1 MGMIQYV
8 YRCLL
13 GGCVVAVCLTGTV
26 KAQNAADTT
35 SRGENIVQKNV
46 DISGQI
52 GAYGELYGIS
62 GRDARRPS
70 STGRLFLRPS
80 ITFLNELTLNVNI
93 LLSTEGISARQNINK
108 IGLNPSWGWGSAN
121 IGDFSESF
129 SNYTLNGVTIRGGGI
144 TLSPGEKF
152 RFSAVG
158 GRTQR
163 AVSGGAG
170 NKSYSRTIY
179 GAKLGIGK
187 RSGSRIDLMFVRA
200 KDDVGSLPP
209 DSSLVTPSA
218 IRADTMDTSVVGNA
232 PPVNPYAVTP
242 QENLV
247 GGISWQLNV
256 IPDKLTWNSEVS
268 GSIHTRDLR
277 SKMVDVED
285 LDLPAFASNF
295 YTSRYS
301 SSADFV
307 ASSDLNL
314 RLSRFNIQTG
324 YKWIGPGY
332 TSLGTSY
339 LINDQQEFSTRA
351 SYRFSQTSLSLN
363 WSRLNDNLLS
373 QKRFT
378 QAQNRYGG
386 TVTTRFTDFWN
397 SSFTAN
403 IIDRGNNSDNDST
416 RTDFNNLILSSS
428 QTVTFSENTVFQNMS
443 LNYSFQRSNNESGLQ
458 FENTNNTHN
467 FNMNVSLDW
476 MENLSSSARLGLVS
490 STVSDTMSTVT
501 QTYGASLRHRA
512 LDDGLNNSFSF
523 STSLRE
529 QAVSYRSRF
538 NSTYKLTE
546 KNQISLII
554 SMTNFRRNAGI
565 GSSFSEFRGSL
576 RVTHQF

>member
-1 MGMIQYV
+1 MGMIRCV

-13 GGCVVAVCLTGTV
+13 GGCVAALCLVGMVQAQDTV
-26 KAQNAADTT
+26 DTT
-35 SRGENIVQKNV
+35 DADENLVQKGV
-46 DISGQI
+46 DISGQA

-70 STGRLFLRPS
+70 STGRLFLRPT
-80 ITFLNELTLNVNI
+80 ITFLNELTLNINV

-108 IGLNPSWGWGSAN
+108 IGLDPSWSWGSAH
-121 IGDFSESF
+121 IGDFSENF
-129 SNYTLNGVTIRGGGI
+129 SNYTLNGITIRGGGVNI
-144 TLSPGEKF
+144 HPGELF
-152 RFSAVG
+152 RFSAVA
-158 GRTQR
+158 GRTKR

-179 GAKLGIGK
+179 GAKLGIGSP
-187 RSGSRIDLMFVRA
+187 SGSHIDLMFVRA

-209 DSSLVTPSA
+209 DSSLVTPGA
-218 IRADTMDTSVVGNA
+218 IRADTMDTLVVGNA

-242 QENLV
+242 QENMV
-247 GGISWQLNV
+247 GGVNWQLNV
-256 IPDKLTWNSEVS
+256 IPDKLTWSSEVS

-277 SKMVDVED
+277 SRVVPVED
-285 LDLPAFASNF
+285 LDLPEFASNF
-295 YTSRYS
+295 YTPRYS

-307 ASSDLNL
+307 ASSELSL

-351 SYRFSQTSLSLN
+351 SYRFSQTSISLN
-363 WSRLNDNLLS
+363 WARLNDNLLN

-378 QAQNRYGG
+378 QVQNRYGG

-403 IIDRGNNSDNDST
+403 IIDRGNDSDNDST
-416 RTDFNNLILSSS
+416 RTGFNNLMLSSN
-428 QTVTFSENTVFQNMS
+428 QTVTFSEKTIFQNVS
-443 LNYSFQRSNNESGLQ
+443 LNYSFQRSDNESGLQ
-458 FENTNNTHN
+458 FENTNRTHN
-467 FNMNVSLDW
+467 FNMNVSLGW
-476 MENLSSSARLGLVS
+476 MENLSSSARFGLVS

-512 LDDGLNNSFSF
+512 LENRMNNNFSF
-523 STSLRE
+523 STSVRE
-529 QAVSYRSRF
+529 QAVSYRTRF
-538 NSTYKLTE
+538 NSSYKLTD
-546 KNQISLII
+546 KNQVSLSL
-554 SMTNFRRNAGI
+554 SMTNFRRDTGT
-565 GSSFSEFRGSL
+565 GSSFSEFTGSL